1 MSDFFKR
8 NFVWISILLCIA
20 GVVLSIIGIPIGK
33 PIFFFL
39 GIVLSLPTAGYLI
52 YQVFFDQ
59 GETELN
65 LAPATKKVNHSNI
78 TSIISDKKDVL
89 LTDKNTNIDDFE
101 SLYHG
106 FANEQEI
113 TKKLQEVTNNERERT
128 ILDLPEIIIP
138 EAEPYD
144 DEDDDFNDYEDDFET
159 DETTEIE
166 TATNEEL
173 YTHRQAAL
181 MESNNFEPEIPNE
194 LYTDF
199 INEEKET
206 ASTPNNLELLKET
219 PIVEEIQDTQ
229 HNVTNSEHINIDE
242 INSDYAPT
250 LIDPNFVIG
259 DPVMPQTNVPTT
271 KNTIIRINLKNAELR
286 KQKAEEK
293 KALLA
298 QSNLERYLH
307 RYFIETAACFLMDRT
322 LYKDAHGIAPYNK
335 YAINKDTGLPEYSIS
350 CTKGRLYK
358 FCTYLIDAERF
369 ITQSDLYDEF
379 VNAIERGVSLA
390 RVSESLHPLYRKKH
404 KKDFILNLSNRE
416 DWDNVIILVYNNYIL
431 NNDNFKDVFTR
442 VPFEIPVAFNEQ
454 NIIDYLKDTDI
465 HDRFAERFSALEEIG
480 VPTFWDALYI
490 CFINSIKSK
499 LTIEQLEDAI
509 LRNYKKV
516 ARALKR
522 IDNARRKKLKTA

>member
-8 NFVWISILLCIA
+8 NFVWISILLCIT
-20 GVVLSIIGIPIGK
+20 GIVLSIIGIPVGK
-33 PIFFFL
+33 PIFFFI
-39 GIVLSLPTAGYLI
+39 GIVLSLPTLGYLI
-52 YQVFFDQ
+52 YQLFFDQ
-59 GETELN
+59 GEAELN
-65 LAPATKKVNHSNI
+65 LVPTTIKANHSNI
-78 TSIISDKKDVL
+78 TSIITKKKDIL
-89 LTDKNTNIDDFE
+89 LTDENTNEDDFE

-113 TKKLQEVTNNERERT
+113 KKKLHEITNNERERT
-128 ILDLPEIIIP
+128 LLDLPEIIIP
-138 EAEPYD
+138 EAEPFD

-173 YTHRQAAL
+173 YRQRQAVL
-181 MESNNFEPEIPNE
+181 MESNNFEPEIPTELNSNE
-194 LYTDF
+194 
-199 INEEKET
+199 INDIKEETMPTQNET
-206 ASTPNNLELLKET
+206 TFFEET
-219 PIVEEIQDTQ
+219 PIEAIQNTENIIENQ
-229 HNVTNSEHINIDE
+229 KVTNIYDIDS
-242 INSDYAPT
+242 NYTPS
-250 LIDPNFVIG
+250 LIDPNFVPG
-259 DPVMPQTNVPTT
+259 DPVMPQTNIPIT

-293 KALLA
+293 KSLLSQA
-298 QSNLERYLH
+298 NLERYLQ
-307 RYFIETAACFLMDRT
+307 RYFVETAACFLMDRN

-335 YAINKDTGLPEYSIS
+335 YAINKDTGLPEYSIAS
-350 CTKGRLYK
+350 TKGRLYK
-358 FCTYLIDAERF
+358 FCSYLIDAERF

-379 VNAIERGVSLA
+379 TNAVERGVSLA

-465 HDRFAERFSALEEIG
+465 HDRFADRFPALEEIG
-480 VPTFWDALYI
+480 VPTLWDSLYI

-499 LTIEQLEDAI
+499 LTIDQLEDAI
-509 LRNYKKV
+509 LRNYKKI